1 MSYCGVQLIENR
13 YELNN
18 ETENTFKMTGKI
30 KKKKPLIV
38 LYSIKLAKNH
48 LSISSAPYKVS

>member
-30 KKKKPLIV
+30 
-38 LYSIKLAKNH
+38 
-48 LSISSAPYKVS
+48 